1 MSFDPMG
8 YPQFTETADGQK
20 DAEIEQLTKCARFA
34 EEGVTALTERLEE
47 KDAEIER
54 LKSEL
59 VKAFSEVTYQRTL
72 ITELAD
78 RLEKIDHNW
87 PNEDYGIDAELIQRA
102 REATK

>member
-8 YPQFTETADGQK
+8 YPQFTEIADGQK
-20 DAEIEQLTKCARFA
+20 DAIIAAQKIHG
-34 EEGVTALTERLEE
+34 EGQS
-47 KDAEIER
+47 AEIER

-59 VKAFSEVTYQRTL
+59 VKAFSEVTYQRAL

>member
-8 YPQFTETADGQK
+8 YPHFTETADGQK
-20 DAEIEQLTKCARFA
+20 DAIIAAQKIHG
-34 EEGVTALTERLEE
+34 EGQS
-47 KDAEIER
+47 AEIER
-54 LKSEL
+54 LEKMYVEMFGFREEEQIKNYEL
-59 VKAFSEVTYQRTL
+59 KALVTK
-72 ITELAD
+72 LAD